1 MGQRDILEL
10 DLHRFADVQLEGAD
24 PLLHRLGGGFVPGLR
39 HTLTVVTPGFLHKL
53 AKHSWPGNV
62 REFQHA
68 VMRCAL
74 LKDGAVI
81 AGHGFAPDNETTLA
95 PGHRDIA
102 RLRQI
107 AEHALEEADGN
118 KSKAA
123 AKLKITRKTLYAWL
137 RGDG

>member
-1 MGQRDILEL
+1 MRLE
-10 DLHRFADVQLEGAD
+10 DDD
-24 PLLHRLGGGFVPGLR
+24 PLLRRLGGGFVRGLR
-39 HTLTVVTPGFLHKL
+39 HTLAGVTLGFPHKL

-62 REFQHA
+62 RELQHA

-74 LKDGAVI
+74 LEDGAVI
-81 AGHGFAPDNETTLA
+81 AGHGFAPDNETSLA
-95 PGHRDIA
+95 PGHRDIT
-102 RLRQI
+102 RLRHI

-123 AKLKITRKTLYAWL
+123 TKLKITRKTLYAWL